1 MGMGVPLLSRVLRR
15 APCSGCGLNKRY
27 LFNKIA
33 LERGYSVVATG
44 HNLDDEAARSWA
56 TYSAGN
62 GTCSPANRRLWRATT
77 RRWCV
82 R

>member
-1 MGMGVPLLSRVLRR
+1 MGVPLLSRVLRR

-33 LERGYSVVATG
+33 LEREFSVVATG
-44 HNLDDEAARSWA
+44 HNLDDEAA
-56 TYSAGN
+56 TLMGN
-62 GTCSPANRRLWRATT
+62 VLRWQRDCSPANHRLWRATT